1 MNKLIIVI
9 SVLLM
14 SITQLQAEP
23 TKVKVTVLA
32 KDAKFIGSSMDGAQI
47 TILNSDTAEVLAQGL
62 TEGATGDTK
71 TIMQTPH
78 SRHQV
83 LSSDNSASYQT
94 TLNITKP
101 IKIKVT
107 ARGPMNLD
115 DNSSTVSAEYW
126 LIPGKHLD
134 KNDAIKLEMPGFF
147 IKSSLTHD
155 KNSSMIAVTS
165 EIRMMCGCPIEP
177 DGLWDANRY
186 EIVAYLLKNGEEV
199 ARKTMDFVKTS
210 EFSTEF
216 KLSDKGNYQIVTF
229 AYDPHNS
236 NTGVD
241 TLSFTH

>member
-1 MNKLIIVI
+1 
-9 SVLLM
+9 
-14 SITQLQAEP
+14 
-23 TKVKVTVLA
+23 
-32 KDAKFIGSSMDGAQI
+32 
-47 TILNSDTAEVLAQGL
+47 
-62 TEGATGDTK
+62 
-71 TIMQTPH
+71 
-78 SRHQV
+78 
-83 LSSDNSASYQT
+83 
-94 TLNITKP
+94 
-101 IKIKVT
+101 
-107 ARGPMNLD
+107 
-115 DNSSTVSAEYW
+115 
-126 LIPGKHLD
+126 
-134 KNDAIKLEMPGFF
+134 
-147 IKSSLTHD
+147 
-155 KNSSMIAVTS
+155 MIAVTS